1 MAFFTTK
8 VDEKSISESD
18 FEYIKQSGIYDCKIK
33 FVSVKVN
40 THGAR
45 SLDFNVEYKGSS
57 LTLYGLKLD
66 NNDGSENFQRK
77 TFNKLCIIAGLESID
92 DPIERVHVV
101 GKEKKEQNSIETKYG
116 EVPESLAQF
125 EVAYFSGV
133 GIFQDIIDNKFDH
146 NELLTTEDTDVLLG
160 AIEHY
165 FEYDDFQD

>member
-1 MAFFTTK
+1 MQYYKTIKELIKDYKQLPYPGIIYIEGAK
-8 VDEKSISESD
+8 KDNYEESE
-18 FEYIKQSGIYDCKIK
+18 FW
-33 FVSVKVN
+33 V
-40 THGAR
+40 
-45 SLDFNVEYKGSS
+45 LSS
-57 LTLYGLKLD
+57 
-66 NNDGSENFQRK
+66 
-77 TFNKLCIIAGLESID
+77 
-92 DPIERVHVV
+92 
-101 GKEKKEQNSIETKYG
+101 KEKKEQDSVETKYG